1 MKKHFTNELINN
13 IKLQSGNIEQAL
25 IDTYLKIDQKLF
37 EKEVKDELLNEA
49 RRLRS
54 EEESKIND
62 RNKRMDM
69 FKSLFDPIYM
79 ENCNVAMFTGST
91 ACVCV
96 IDNDT
101 IYFANA
107 GDSGAI
113 VITIDECVK
122 HMTREH
128 KPDNEEEKSRIIKAG
143 GVLEDRRVGN
153 LNLSRTIGDL
163 EYKQN
168 KMLKPE
174 QQIITAHPEI
184 KKINRSD
191 VQYII
196 IACDGVWD
204 CKHHNISEFIVNK
217 IKKENKLSNII
228 EEFFEKIVSKES
240 RDDGV
245 GCDNMTCIMIQF
257 K

>member
-1 MKKHFTNELINN
+1 
-13 IKLQSGNIEQAL
+13 
-25 IDTYLKIDQKLF
+25 
-37 EKEVKDELLNEA
+37 
-49 RRLRS
+49 
-54 EEESKIND
+54 
-62 RNKRMDM
+62 MDM

-79 ENCNVAMFTGST
+79 EDCNVAMFTGST

-113 VITIDECVK
+113 VITKDECVK

-128 KPDNEEEKSRIIKAG
+128 KPDNEEEKNRIIKAG
-143 GVLEDRRVGN
+143 GVVEDRRVGN
-153 LNLSRTIGDL
+153 LNLSRSIGDL

-168 KMLKPE
+168 KRLKPE

-184 KKINRSD
+184 TKINRSD
-191 VQYII
+191 VQYIV

-204 CKHHNISEFIVNK
+204 CKHYNISEFIFHK
-217 IKKENKLSNII
+217 IKKEHKLSKII
-228 EEFFEKIVSKES
+228 EEFFDKIISKES